1 MCGILTISGKK
12 QIIDF
17 WSIKFIRVREG
28 LKKVNRFR
36 GIFCKGGGGIPPSMK
51 IIKISPPKN
60 NKLSSFSVLSI

>member
-36 GIFCKGGGGIPPSMK
+36 GIFCQGGGGGTPFHE
-51 IIKISPPKN
+51 N
-60 NKLSSFSVLSI
+60 N